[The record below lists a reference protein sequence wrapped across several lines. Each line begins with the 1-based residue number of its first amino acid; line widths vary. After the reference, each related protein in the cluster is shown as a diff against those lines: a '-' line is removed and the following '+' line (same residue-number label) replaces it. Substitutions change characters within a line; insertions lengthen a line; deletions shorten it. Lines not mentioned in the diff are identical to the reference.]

1 MVMMVMVMVMVFF
14 ALLLVM
20 LVVLT
25 LLFAARAG
33 NDGLLRN
40 GQLAGRGL
48 KMGDDI
54 RALADDD
61 VRSWAGVRLIFM
73 NFFQN

>member
-1 MVMMVMVMVMVFF
+1 MRVVMMMMMVMMMVFF
-14 ALLLVM
+14 ALFVM

-33 NDGLLRN
+33 NDGLLRY

-61 VRSWAGVRLIFM
+61 VRSWAGVR
-73 NFFQN
+73 NFS